1 MFCRPYACRIDSG
14 NSCAKRLSGHVRGL
28 LGPVEGASGCEE
40 SARRPSCAIPRCAC
54 HPTPLL
60 SLDVAPEPSREKA
73 RPRSMPRTVAMLCG
87 SLRKLGAV
95 RDCSRARL
103 PGRYTGRQHT
113 HTLTNVA
120 RHSLTGKDR
129 DTLAHRPPDPDI
141 LCVAVS
147 IDHGATASQPVH
159 RRGAQRTGAS
169 AEWRAP
175 YLT

>member
-1 MFCRPYACRIDSG
+1 MLVSRVVTKVGRG
-14 NSCAKRLSGHVRGL
+14 ERL
-28 LGPVEGASGCEE
+28 
-40 SARRPSCAIPRCAC
+40 
-54 HPTPLL
+54 
-60 SLDVAPEPSREKA
+60 
-73 RPRSMPRTVAMLCG
+73 
-87 SLRKLGAV
+87 LR
-95 RDCSRARL
+95 SRARDSL
-103 PGRYTGRQHT
+103 AATLEGNT